1 MMDKKPSINLLLK
14 LDLNNVLLQTKKDQV
29 KLVFFYCLNHV
40 MIDGFDEFLLIDRF
54 GQKTVHA
61 RF

>member
-1 MMDKKPSINLLLK
+1 MMDKKPPTNLLLK
-14 LDLNNVLLQTKKDQV
+14 LDPHNVLLQAKKDQV
-29 KLVFFYCLNHV
+29 NLVFFYCLNHV
-40 MIDGFDEFLLIDRF
+40 MIDGFDEFLLVDGF

>member
-1 MMDKKPSINLLLK
+1 MMDKKPPINLLLK
-14 LDLNNVLLQTKKDQV
+14 LDLNNVLLQTKKDHV

>member
-1 MMDKKPSINLLLK
+1 MMDKEPPTNLLLK
-14 LDLNNVLLQTKKDQV
+14 LDPHNVLLQTKKDQLN
-29 KLVFFYCLNHV
+29 LVFFIVSDHV
-40 MIDGFDEFLLIDRF
+40 MIDGFDEFLLVDRL

>member
-1 MMDKKPSINLLLK
+1 MMDKEPLINLLLK
-14 LDLNNVLLQTKKDQV
+14 LDPHNVLLQTKKDQV
-29 KLVFFYCLNHV
+29 NLVFFIVSDHV

-54 GQKTVHA
+54 GQKTVHP

>member
-1 MMDKKPSINLLLK
+1 MMDKKPPINLILK
-14 LDLNNVLLQTKKDQV
+14 LDPNNILLQTKKT
-29 KLVFFYCLNHV
+29 KLTWSFFIVSDHV
-40 MIDGFDEFLLIDRF
+40 MIDSFDKFLLIDRF

>member
-1 MMDKKPSINLLLK
+1 MMDKKPPTNLLLK
-14 LDLNNVLLQTKKDQV
+14 LDPNNVLLQTKKDQV

-40 MIDGFDEFLLIDRF
+40 MINGFDEFLLIDRF

>member
-1 MMDKKPSINLLLK
+1 MMDKEPPTNLLLK
-14 LDLNNVLLQTKKDQV
+14 LDPHNVLLQTKKDQV
-29 KLVFFYCLNHV
+29 NLVFFYCLNHV

>member
-1 MMDKKPSINLLLK
+1 MMDKEPPTNLLLK
-14 LDLNNVLLQTKKDQV
+14 LDPNNVLLQTKKDQV
-29 KLVFFYCLNHV
+29 NLVFFIVSDHV

>member
-1 MMDKKPSINLLLK
+1 MMDKKPPTNLLLK
-14 LDLNNVLLQTKKDQV
+14 LDPNNVLLQTKKDQV
-29 KLVFFYCLNHV
+29 NLVFFYCLNHV
-40 MIDGFDEFLLIDRF
+40 MINGFDEFLLIDRF

>member
-1 MMDKKPSINLLLK
+1 MMDKEPPTNLLLK
-14 LDLNNVLLQTKKDQV
+14 LDPHNVLLQTKKDQV
-29 KLVFFYCLNHV
+29 NLVFFYCLNHV

-54 GQKTVHA
+54 GQKTIHA

>member
-1 MMDKKPSINLLLK
+1 MDKKPPTNLLLK
-14 LDLNNVLLQTKKDQV
+14 LDPNNVLLQTKKDQV
-29 KLVFFYCLNHV
+29 KRVFFYCLNHV
-40 MIDGFDEFLLIDRF
+40 MINGFDEFLLIDRF

>member
-1 MMDKKPSINLLLK
+1 MMDKEPPTNLLLK
-14 LDLNNVLLQTKKDQV
+14 LDPHNVLLQTKKT
-29 KLVFFYCLNHV
+29 KLTWSFFIVSDHV
-40 MIDGFDEFLLIDRF
+40 MINGFDEFLLIDRF

>member
-1 MMDKKPSINLLLK
+1 MMDKKLPINLLLK
-14 LDLNNVLLQTKKDQV
+14 HDPNNVLLQTKKDQV
-29 KLVFFYCLNHV
+29 NLVFFIFSNHV